1 MSEHQTLTH
10 SAHQRQADLL
20 DPRFPIGLRGYDR
33 AAVDSYVSDIAAEL
47 TRLRAAPQG
56 PPDAVREALDDV
68 GHQTAGI
75 LQGAHDAAAVL
86 TQRAHE
92 EAQREVEEARRRATE
107 MLEEAERHVR
117 DLDADT
123 DVVWQERTRIVEDV
137 RALAQEL
144 EEVAASALERF
155 GPGERADGEPAPD
168 EPTVV
173 TELPPP
179 GGGPGAA
186 ALEDQSAH
194 ERG

>member
-10 SAHQRQADLL
+10 EAHQRQDDLL

-33 AAVDSYVSDIAAEL
+33 AAVDSYVTDIAGEL
-47 TRLRAAPQG
+47 TRLRAEPQA

-75 LQGAHDAAAVL
+75 LQRAHDAAEVL
-86 TQRAHE
+86 TRRAHE
-92 EAQREVEEARRRATE
+92 EAQREIEDARRRATE

-117 DLDADT
+117 DLDSDT

-137 RALAQEL
+137 RVLAQEL
-144 EEVAASALERF
+144 EEVAAGALERF
-155 GPGERADGEPAPD
+155 GPGDRPDGEGEPD

-173 TELPPP
+173 TELPAPLDEQ
-179 GGGPGAA
+179 GAP
-186 ALEDQSAH
+186 ALEHQSLH